1 MTTNTFNNLT
11 EKVEGHN
18 GTSFTKSRG
27 TIIDILSNIEGQGVR
42 TTEHIWGLNTE
53 LSKRYLR
60 VPSEF
65 IKKFPELSQDKA
77 NKYYNDYL
85 QILRQLL
92 IKRTP
97 YINSSYAHI
106 SLDKLWT
113 LKFQYKGNTYYH
125 YKEFSEHRPFFY
137 APDDKKGNGRKRG
150 QNFEKNSEIYIM
162 NQKLIDLLIDSGDV
176 NELVS
181 LYYGDINTDTKLDT
195 VPIDINSLTN
205 FINNT
210 VKEIEKSEKNTK
222 HELTLYRNLRQ
233 AKYIKVISI
242 FFSEVYGEPVL
253 PMIQNMSVYGRMYY
267 KGINIQNISKTV
279 RKACLG
285 DHHSY
290 DLNAAVYSIKLMLAK
305 DILKQYGISDYGHF
319 TYTKE
324 YLDYK
329 NPIRKELAK
338 HITAYSNGEKLVK
351 EAITA
356 IGFGARIGG
365 GSWQVDGEW
374 HTSSI
379 EDIIM
384 NRKDRENFMN
394 DPWIKKFVRE
404 QQSITNIITNEFI
417 DDKAFNDKV
426 SNIPTMFK
434 NGKLRRTQVMSYVF
448 QHTEKMI
455 MDQITLNIPV
465 IARVHDSFI
474 TKNKLSNAQITEIK
488 YQLNSFEPLMT
499 IDNEDFRAWT
509 SNDEDDESDIDLAF
523 SKLTGVY
530 HTRPNI
536 KLSHTHRYF
545 ETFNDGKVSYPKY
558 IVQTEYDPENDSYV
572 EAMTHAERREHYR
585 ILGYNPNTDDI
596 PEDIRRLL

>member
-1 MTTNTFNNLT
+1 MTTNTFTNLT

-18 GTSFTKSRG
+18 GTSFAKGRG

-60 VPSEF
+60 VPVEF
-65 IKKFPELSQDKA
+65 TNKFPELSQDKA

-97 YINSSYAHI
+97 YINSSYTHI
-106 SLDKLWT
+106 SLDKLWA
-113 LKFQYKGNTYYH
+113 LKFQYKGITYYH
-125 YKEFSEHRPFFY
+125 YKEFSEHRPFLY

-162 NQKLIDLLIDSGDV
+162 NQKLIDLLIDSGEV

-181 LYYGDINTDTKLDT
+181 MYYGDIDRDTKLDT
-195 VPIDINSLTN
+195 VPIDIVSLTN
-205 FINNT
+205 FISNT

-242 FFSEVYGEPVL
+242 FFSEAYGEPVL

-329 NPIRKELAK
+329 NPIRKQLAK
-338 HITAYSNGEKLVK
+338 HITKYNDGEKLVK

-417 DDKAFNDKV
+417 DDKHFNDKV

-455 MDQITLNIPV
+455 MDQITVDIPV
-465 IARVHDSFI
+465 IARIHDSFI
-474 TKNKLSNAQITEIK
+474 TKNKLSNAQITDIK
-488 YQLNSFEPLMT
+488 YQLNSLEPLMT

-509 SNDEDDESDIDLAF
+509 SNDDDDEADIDLAF

-530 HTRPNI
+530 HTRPKI
-536 KLSHTHRYF
+536 KLQHKH
-545 ETFNDGKVSYPKY
+545 NKVSVDGYY
-558 IVQTEYDPENDSYV
+558 DSYCDYGQSEYDPDNDSYV